1 MPSVFASEIFFERPA
16 KKNFQRVCSRFVFVV
31 SILSVVLLSIAFG
44 SIVAAEPTASWQ
56 QQWDATV
63 KAARKEGTVSIYFWQ
78 GGNLEKAIQ
87 AFQKKYP
94 DIQLSSVAGRGST
107 FISRMT
113 TEMRAGKHLV
123 DVCICGVTSPY
134 EVLHKQAKTL
144 ESIKS
149 AFILPEVA
157 DESKWWQG
165 KHQFQ
170 DPEGQF
176 IFAYWGR
183 AAATRVAYNTR
194 LVNPAEFTSYWD
206 LLNAKWKGKITAIEP
221 TESAGGWRGLYYKP
235 EVGPEFLKRLFAEM
249 DVLFSRNDRQ
259 ATDWLATGKAS
270 LGLFVSAI
278 TETKNQGLPVDEFKD
293 SSFKEPPSLDTGANG
308 TIALMKQAPH
318 PNAAKVFINWFLS
331 KEGQSTY
338 QEIMNTGS
346 EYVESM
352 REDISKDS
360 IPPQY
365 RRRKGVRYVLMFTP
379 DRMDAA
385 PVVKLFKETVKP

>member
-1 MPSVFASEIFFERPA
+1 VERTGVSQKRFANISLF
-16 KKNFQRVCSRFVFVV
+16 
-31 SILSVVLLSIAFG
+31 SVVVLSMIAVFLFLFVPLT
-44 SIVAAEPTASWQ
+44 IKAAESKASGQ
-56 QQWDATV
+56 PQWNEML
-63 KAARKEGTVSIYFWQ
+63 KAAHKEGAVSIYFWQ
-78 GGNLEKAIQ
+78 GGNLERVIQ

-94 DIQLSSVAGRGST
+94 DIQLSSVGGRGST
-107 FISRMT
+107 FISRIT
-113 TEMRAGKHLV
+113 TEMRAGKYLV

-134 EVLHKQAKTL
+134 EVLHKQAKML

-149 AFILPEVA
+149 AFILSEVA
-157 DESKWWQG
+157 DESKWWQR
-165 KHQFQ
+165 KHHFQ

-183 AAATRVAYNTR
+183 AAATRVSYNTR
-194 LVNPAEFTSYWD
+194 LVNPSEFTSYWD
-206 LLNAKWKGKITAIEP
+206 LLNPKWKSKITAIEP

-235 EVGPEFLKRLFAEM
+235 GVESEFLKRLFTEM
-249 DVLFSRNDRQ
+249 DVIFSRNDRQ

-270 LGLFVSAI
+270 LGLFLSVI
-278 TETKNQGLPVDEFKD
+278 TETKNQGLPVDEFRD

-338 QEIMNTGS
+338 QEIMNTGQ

-352 REDISKDS
+352 REDIPKDS
-360 IPPQY
+360 IPSDY

-379 DRMDAA
+379 DHMDAA
-385 PVVKLFKETVKP
+385 RVVKLFKETVKP